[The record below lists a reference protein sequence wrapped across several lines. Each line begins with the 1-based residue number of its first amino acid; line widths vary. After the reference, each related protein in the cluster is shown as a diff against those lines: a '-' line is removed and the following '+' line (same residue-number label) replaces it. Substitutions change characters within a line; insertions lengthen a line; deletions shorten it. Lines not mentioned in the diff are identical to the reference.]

1 MNKRVLVGIAGGS
14 GSGKTVAS
22 KNLTT
27 LLSPNDSVIISQDS
41 YYKDR
46 SDLDM
51 EERAAI
57 NYDHPDSFDFD
68 LMKEQLTV
76 FLDGDAIDIPIY
88 DFATHTRMRETETV
102 HPVPIVIVEGLM
114 ILGIEFLR
122 KLMDVKVYVDVP
134 ADIRFIRRLKRDI
147 EERDREV
154 KSVVHQYL
162 QTVRPMHEQFVEK
175 TKNYADIIIIEGGN
189 NQASINLV
197 QEKIHLLLTA

>member
-1 MNKRVLVGIAGGS
+1 MKKRVLVGIAGGS

-122 KLMDVKVYVDVP
+122 ELMDVKVYVDVP

>member
-1 MNKRVLVGIAGGS
+1 MKKRVLVGIAGGS

-51 EERAAI
+51 EERAEI

-76 FLDGDAIDIPIY
+76 FLDGDTIDIPIY

-122 KLMDVKVYVDVP
+122 ELMDVKVYVDVP

-175 TKNYADIIIIEGGN
+175 TKNYADIIIVEGGN

>member
-1 MNKRVLVGIAGGS
+1 MKSHILVGIAGGS

-22 KNLTT
+22 QNLAP
-27 LLSPNDSVIISQDS
+27 LFPSNEVAIISQDS

-46 SDLDM
+46 SDLGI

-68 LMKEQLTV
+68 LMKQQLIT
-76 FLDGDAIDIPIY
+76 FLDGDTIEIPIY

-102 HPVPIVIVEGLM
+102 HSVPIVIVEGLM
-114 ILGIEFLR
+114 ILGVEFLR
-122 KLMDVKVYVDVP
+122 KLMDLKVYVDVP

-147 EERDREV
+147 EERDRDV

-162 QTVRPMHEQFVEK
+162 ETVRPMHEQFVEK
-175 TKNYADIIIIEGGN
+175 TKNYADIIITDGGN
-189 NQASINLV
+189 NQTAINLI
-197 QEKIHLLLTA
+197 QEKIQLLLTA

>member
-1 MNKRVLVGIAGGS
+1 MKKRVLVGIAGGS

-27 LLSPNDSVIISQDS
+27 FLSPNDSVIISQDS

-57 NYDHPDSFDFD
+57 NHDHPDSFDFD

-88 DFATHTRMRETETV
+88 DFATHTHMRETETV

-122 KLMDVKVYVDVP
+122 ELMDVKVYVDVP

-175 TKNYADIIIIEGGN
+175 TKNYADIIIVEGGN

>member
-122 KLMDVKVYVDVP
+122 ELMDVKVYVDVP

-175 TKNYADIIIIEGGN
+175 TKNYADIIIVEGGN

>member
-1 MNKRVLVGIAGGS
+1 MKKRVLVGIAGGS

-27 LLSPNDSVIISQDS
+27 LLSPIDSVIISQDS

-76 FLDGDAIDIPIY
+76 FLDGDTIDIPIY

-122 KLMDVKVYVDVP
+122 ELMDVKVYVDVP

-175 TKNYADIIIIEGGN
+175 TKNYADIIIVEGGN

>member
-1 MNKRVLVGIAGGS
+1 MKSHILVGIAGGS

-22 KNLTT
+22 NNLAP
-27 LLSPNDSVIISQDS
+27 LFPSNEVAIISQDS

-46 SDLDM
+46 SDLSI

-68 LMKEQLTV
+68 LMKQQLIT
-76 FLDGDAIDIPIY
+76 FLDGDTIEIPIY

-114 ILGIEFLR
+114 ILGVEFLR
-122 KLMDVKVYVDVP
+122 KLMDLKVYVDVP
-134 ADIRFIRRLKRDI
+134 SDIRFIRRLKRDI
-147 EERDREV
+147 EERDRDV

-162 QTVRPMHEQFVEK
+162 ETVRPMHEQFVEK
-175 TKNYADIIIIEGGN
+175 TKNYADIIITDGGN
-189 NQASINLV
+189 NQTAINLI
-197 QEKIHLLLTA
+197 QEKIQLLLTA

>member
-1 MNKRVLVGIAGGS
+1 MKKRVLVGIAGGS

-68 LMKEQLTV
+68 LMKEQLTA
-76 FLDGDAIDIPIY
+76 FLDGEAIDIPIY
-88 DFATHTRMRETETV
+88 DFDTHTRMRETETV

-122 KLMDVKVYVDVP
+122 ELMDVKVYVDVP

>member
-122 KLMDVKVYVDVP
+122 ELMDVKV
-134 ADIRFIRRLKRDI
+134 
-147 EERDREV
+147 
-154 KSVVHQYL
+154 
-162 QTVRPMHEQFVEK
+162 
-175 TKNYADIIIIEGGN
+175 
-189 NQASINLV
+189 
-197 QEKIHLLLTA
+197 

>member
-1 MNKRVLVGIAGGS
+1 
-14 GSGKTVAS
+14 
-22 KNLTT
+22 
-27 LLSPNDSVIISQDS
+27 
-41 YYKDR
+41 
-46 SDLDM
+46 
-51 EERAAI
+51 
-57 NYDHPDSFDFD
+57 
-68 LMKEQLTV
+68 MKEQLSA
-76 FLDGDAIDIPIY
+76 FLNGDTIDIPIY

-122 KLMDVKVYVDVP
+122 ELMDVKVYVDVP

>member
-1 MNKRVLVGIAGGS
+1 MKKRVLVGIAGGS

-122 KLMDVKVYVDVP
+122 ELMDVKVYVDVP

-175 TKNYADIIIIEGGN
+175 TKNYADIIIVEGGN

>member
-122 KLMDVKVYVDVP
+122 ELMDVKVYVDVP

-175 TKNYADIIIIEGGN
+175 TNNYADIIIVEGGN

-197 QEKIHLLLTA
+197 QQKINLLLAA

>member
-1 MNKRVLVGIAGGS
+1 MKKRVLVGIAGGS

-76 FLDGDAIDIPIY
+76 FLDGDTIDIPIY

-122 KLMDVKVYVDVP
+122 ELMDVKVYVDVP

-175 TKNYADIIIIEGGN
+175 TKNYADIIIVEGGN

>member
-51 EERAAI
+51 EERAA
-57 NYDHPDSFDFD
+57 
-68 LMKEQLTV
+68 EQLTA
-76 FLDGDAIDIPIY
+76 FLDGEAIDIPIY

-122 KLMDVKVYVDVP
+122 ELMDVKVYVDVP

>member
-1 MNKRVLVGIAGGS
+1 MKKRVLVGIAGGS

-102 HPVPIVIVEGLM
+102 HPVPIVIVEGHM

-122 KLMDVKVYVDVP
+122 ELMDVKVYVDVP